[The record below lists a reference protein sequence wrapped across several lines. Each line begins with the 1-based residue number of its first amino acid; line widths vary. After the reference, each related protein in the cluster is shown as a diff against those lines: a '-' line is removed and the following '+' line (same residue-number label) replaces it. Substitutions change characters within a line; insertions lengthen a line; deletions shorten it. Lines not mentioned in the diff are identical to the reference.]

1 MKKKRFGLLTKIIL
15 LTGVLT
21 ILTVSTSLTVNLLI
35 SRNNTRKSYRK
46 SCEDVTDNIELVFFP
61 ENKIIDATS
70 VSNMLIDSYETIRDK
85 YDQMSIDEIK
95 EYQTDVRT
103 ALFDPKEGTI
113 GMDYQKVTRK
123 NYYTDAVSRMQS
135 LCGNYKVP
143 YSSVNI
149 YDQEKQRLIYLAKND
164 TTKDA
169 GIDENLNIVG
179 LVDKVEEDWALDFYN
194 NSSASYSFQTL
205 IIDEIVMSFN
215 YVNVQ
220 LEKSNYK
227 VFVCGQYPLAEVN
240 ATFNQQLITE
250 LIISFAS
257 ATFLVI
263 IYAVLTKLF
272 LIRNVEKLTKSTNQF
287 VGKMQEG
294 EQLNVVEC
302 KVNTTDEIRE
312 LSDAFGVMQEQI
324 ITYVENIKKA
334 KDIEQAF
341 KAEVEIAS
349 KIQLESLP
357 ANVHLDRNLE
367 LRAFIKPAKGVG
379 GDFYDYFYI
388 DKDHIAVVI
397 ADVSG
402 KGIPASLF
410 IMRSKESIR
419 SASMNEKDLAK
430 VFFKVNNSLC
440 VNNKEGFFVTAFLGV
455 LDLKTFEFN
464 FISAGHERPFI
475 KHNNDCYRIEAE
487 SNFVLGLEED
497 FQYKQEKIQLEEG
510 DSIILYTD
518 GLNEAINV
526 NKEEFGYDR
535 IKESFIKDDEPRENI
550 KTIIKDLEEF
560 EGEEEQ
566 FDDITILTFK
576 IRKNIT
582 SYNYL
587 NPTYNDIP
595 DLTEKVEQCLEDLD
609 PILLSKIGV
618 VIDEVM
624 NNIISYG
631 KTKTN
636 KTLVVSVEKREDGGA
651 TLVFADNSHPFNPLL
666 KPKRTIPE
674 NMEKGIVGGVGISIV
689 TSITKETEYTYSN
702 NKNILIIK
710 F

>member
-35 SRNNTRKSYRK
+35 SRNTTRKSYRK
-46 SCEDVTDNIELVFFP
+46 SCEDVTDNIELVFYP
-61 ENKIIDATS
+61 ETQKAEAQS
-70 VSNMLIDSYETIRDK
+70 VANMLIESYETVRDK
-85 YDQMSIDEIK
+85 YDQMTDAEIN
-95 EYQTDVRT
+95 EYQSEVRVT
-103 ALFDPKEGTI
+103 LFDPIEGTL
-113 GMDYQKVTRK
+113 GMDYQKSVRK
-123 NYYTDAVSRMQS
+123 SYYSEAVSRMQS
-135 LCGNYKVP
+135 LCSNYKVP

-149 YDQEKQRLIYLAKND
+149 YDVEKQRLITIAEND

-169 GIDENLNIVG
+169 GIDENLSLVG
-179 LVDKVEEDWALDFYN
+179 LVDPVEETWALDFYN
-194 NSSASYSFQTL
+194 TSSESYSFQTL

-215 YVNVQ
+215 YVNVK
-220 LEKSNYK
+220 LDNSNYK

-240 ATFNQQLITE
+240 ETFNKQLLTE

-263 IYAVLTKLF
+263 IYAIFTKLF

-287 VGKMQEG
+287 VDKMQEG
-294 EQLNVVEC
+294 EQLEIVDC

-312 LSDAFGVMQEQI
+312 LSDSFGVMQEQI

-357 ANVHLDRNLE
+357 AQTHLDRNLE

-410 IMRSKESIR
+410 MMRSKESIR

-455 LDLKTFEFN
+455 LNLKTFEFN

-475 KHNNDCYRIEAE
+475 KHKGKCYRMEVN

-497 FQYKQEKIQLEEG
+497 FPYEQEKIQLEEG
-510 DSIILYTD
+510 DSIFMYTD

-526 NKEEFGYDR
+526 QQEEFGYDR
-535 IKESFIKDDEPRENI
+535 IKESLNKDPEPRENI
-550 KTIIKDLEEF
+550 QTVIKDLEQF
-560 EGEEEQ
+560 EGEAEQ
-566 FDDITILTFK
+566 FDDITIMSFLIK
-576 IRKNIT
+576 KNIT
-582 SYNYL
+582 AYDYL

-595 DLTEKVEQCLEDLD
+595 DLTAKVEECLEGLD
-609 PILLSKIGV
+609 PMMLSKIGV

-636 KTLVVSVEKREDGGA
+636 KTLTVSIEKTDDGA
-651 TLVFADNSHPFNPLL
+651 TLVFSDNSHPFNPLL
-666 KPKRTIPE
+666 KEKHTIPE

-702 NKNILIIK
+702 NRNILIIK